1 MNAVVRA
8 ERHERPI
15 LDEIRAYVAETGNAI
30 DWLDAPEV
38 VRYVRDG
45 KDDLVMLL
53 ANAVNDLGKREH
65 TMLDNLLEV
74 LLTKDDLLSMREMQ
88 GLLSALR
95 SAMTQ
100 HTLAEI
106 NQRLSAE

>member
-1 MNAVVRA
+1 MNAVVKP
-8 ERHERPI
+8 RPI
-15 LDEIRAYVAETGNAI
+15 LDEIREYVVETGKPI

-38 VRYVRDG
+38 VRHVRDG
-45 KDDLVMLL
+45 NDDMVMLL
-53 ANAVNDLGKREH
+53 SEAVNALGKREH

-74 LLTKDDLLSMREMQ
+74 LMTKDDLLSMREMKD
-88 GLLSALR
+88 LLSALR

-106 NQRLSAE
+106 NKILSAE

>member
-1 MNAVVRA
+1 MNAVVKPASRFM
-8 ERHERPI
+8 
-15 LDEIRAYVAETGNAI
+15 DEVRAYVAETGKEI

-45 KDDLVMLL
+45 KDDLVLL
-53 ANAVNDLGKREH
+53 LSDAVNNLNEREH
-65 TMLDNLLEV
+65 GDLDNLLEL

-88 GLLSALR
+88 ALLAALR

-106 NQRLSAE
+106 NQVLAAE